1 MATRLTQMFR
11 IPLGAQVRE
20 LTDAVGLLFLGKG
33 HFNEARFHDSPQ
45 FHAYSL
51 PKDTAAILDDPSDR
65 DSGLDELRPVITP
78 KELR

>member
-33 HFNEARFHDSPQ
+33 HCNKARFHDSPE
-45 FHAYSL
+45 FHAYSR
-51 PKDTAAILDDPSDR
+51 PKRYGGHFGWSVRPGLRFWRAAS
-65 DSGLDELRPVITP
+65 SNHS
-78 KELR
+78 